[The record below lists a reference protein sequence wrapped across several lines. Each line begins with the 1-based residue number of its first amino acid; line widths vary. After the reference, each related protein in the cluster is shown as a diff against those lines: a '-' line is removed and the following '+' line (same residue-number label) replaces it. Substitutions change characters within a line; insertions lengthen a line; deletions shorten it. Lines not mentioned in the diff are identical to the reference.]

1 MESWKAYL
9 FTQDEFQK
17 FLIVFS
23 NHNGLYL
30 GILTIAPPLLP
41 RGKFLWVLGL
51 GSGSRLEL
59 VLGLEDNQTIAPEE
73 NSSPS

>member
-23 NHNGLYL
+23 NHNGFFL
-30 GILTIAPPLLP
+30 GILTFAPPPPPQRKISLGFRIGKWVKVRVSFRVGGQPDNCP
-41 RGKFLWVLGL
+41 RGK
-51 GSGSRLEL
+51 
-59 VLGLEDNQTIAPEE
+59 
-73 NSSPS
+73 

>member
-9 FTQDEFQK
+9 FTQDKFQK

-30 GILTIAPPLLP
+30 GILTIASPSPEENFS
-41 RGKFLWVLGL
+41 GLGL

>member
-30 GILTIAPPLLP
+30 GILTIAPPPLP

-59 VLGLEDNQTIAPEE
+59 VLGLQDNQTIAPEE